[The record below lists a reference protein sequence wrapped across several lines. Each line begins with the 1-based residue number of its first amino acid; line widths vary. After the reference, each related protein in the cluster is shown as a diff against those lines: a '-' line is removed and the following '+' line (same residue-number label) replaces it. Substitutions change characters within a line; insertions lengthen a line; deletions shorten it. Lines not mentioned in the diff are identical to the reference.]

1 MITENISLENNN
13 FKKILL
19 CLEKTKQKNIFDDEF
34 INNFEAEIKNQIL
47 IKKIKEEFKGKQ
59 KYKKVIQDKINIIKI
74 YIDFKNLYQK
84 FKNIMSQPI
93 SQTFEDIV
101 TNKNL
106 FENKETLKLFI
117 DDFDLLYKRIKINLF
132 HLSNKF
138 FKKISPEKLK
148 FFNRIYMIRIFI
160 AIFRKE
166 KKYNKLSLINNLNN
180 ISKELISD

>member
-1 MITENISLENNN
+1 MSSNKYSRNEKYLFEESKQQDSKSSINVYKIKTENNLITENISLENNN

-19 CLEKTKQKNIFDDEF
+19 YLEKTKQENIFDDEF

-101 TNKNL
+101 NNKNL

-138 FKKISPEKLK
+138 F
-148 FFNRIYMIRIFI
+148 
-160 AIFRKE
+160 
-166 KKYNKLSLINNLNN
+166 
-180 ISKELISD
+180 